1 MTATTNARSGGHF
14 LHQRRR
20 RRPVGEPPPL
30 PREFS
35 RTAWILLGAFASL
48 TALWL
53 TGIHLYEEMGIWFN
67 EREGTFLRFLAE
79 NRTAWLTD
87 VMEVIHGI
95 GYTWAVPVI
104 GWVTMALLVVAK
116 RFRHLLVYFGS
127 LIVIT
132 AVVSPISWD
141 VARPRPWGL
150 EQLAPWAGFSHP
162 SQPDAQLTAVLVGAA
177 YSLIPDKQRRKQF
190 GFVVAGVVLLFG
202 LSRFY
207 LAVEYPTDLLYGAT
221 IGATITAAAFLL
233 LCPETVFPVGFQSGR
248 TAHLDLGGAR
258 GVAIKSALADQLGI
272 EVAEVK
278 AVGLADSAGSTPMRL
293 TPADTGAVPLFG
305 KLYASSH
312 LRSDRWYKLGRT
324 LLYGR
329 LEDESRFQNVRR
341 LVEREDYL
349 LRLMQDAGI
358 RSAAPMG
365 IATITPEREYLIV
378 TEFLDNA
385 VEATEADMDE
395 AIIDDALT
403 LVRKLW
409 DHGLAHRDIKPSNV
423 MIKDGEAYV
432 IDVAFGQVRP
442 SPWREAVD
450 LANMMLTLA
459 LRSSSKQVYDRAT
472 KLFTEDEIAEAF
484 AASRGITLPSQ
495 LRRELKADAR
505 DLAAEFRE
513 LAPPSPRLS
522 IQRWSLRRIGLA
534 LWVALLCALGI
545 SLGIGNLQGIGLL

>member
-1 MTATTNARSGGHF
+1 MTATTNARSGGHRA
-14 LHQRRR
+14 HHRKR

-67 EREGTFLRFLAE
+67 EREGAFLRALAE
-79 NRTAWLTD
+79 NRTGWLTD
-87 VMEVIHGI
+87 AMEVVHTV

-104 GWVTMALLVVAK
+104 GWATLILLVVAK

-127 LIVIT
+127 LIAIS
-132 AVVSPISWD
+132 ALVSPISWD

-162 SQPDAQLTAVLVGAA
+162 SLPDAQLTAVLVGVA
-177 YSLIPDKQRRKQF
+177 YSLVPNKAYRKVF
-190 GFVVAGVVLLFG
+190 GLIIATVVLLFG
-202 LSRFY
+202 FSRFY

-233 LCPETVFPVGFQSGR
+233 ICPETVFPVGFQRGR

-258 GVAIKSALADQLGI
+258 GVAIKSALADQLGFVI
-272 EVAEVK
+272 VAVE

-293 TPADTGAVPLFG
+293 TPADPAAVPLFG

-385 VEATEADMDE
+385 MEVTDADVDE
-395 AIIDDALT
+395 AIIDNALE
-403 LVRKLW
+403 LVRMLW
-409 DHGLAHRDIKPSNV
+409 DHGLAHRDVKPSNV
-423 MIKDGEAYV
+423 MIKGGQAYL

-459 LRSSSKQVYDRAT
+459 LRSSSKLVYDRAT
-472 KLFTEDEIAEAF
+472 LLFTEEEIGEAF

-495 LRRELKADAR
+495 LRKELKADAR
-505 DLAAEFRE
+505 DLADEFRA
-513 LAPPSPRLS
+513 LAPPTPRLS
-522 IQRWSLRRIGLA
+522 IQRWSLRRIVLA
-534 LWVALLCALGI
+534 LWVVLLACLGVFF
-545 SLGIGNLQGIGLL
+545 GIGNLQGIGLL

>member
-1 MTATTNARSGGHF
+1 MTATTNVRSGGHF
-14 LHQRRR
+14 AHQRRR
-20 RRPVGEPPPL
+20 RRPIGEPPPL

-35 RTAWILLGAFASL
+35 RTAWILLGAFAAL

-67 EREGTFLRFLAE
+67 EREGTFLRLLAD
-79 NRTAWLTD
+79 NRTEWLTD
-87 VMEVIHGI
+87 LMETVHTI
-95 GYTWAVPVI
+95 GYAWAVPII
-104 GWVTMALLVVAK
+104 GWTTMALLVIAK
-116 RFRHLLVYFGS
+116 RFRHLIVYFGS
-127 LIVIT
+127 LIVIS
-132 AVVSPISWD
+132 ALVSPISWD

-150 EQLAPWAGFSHP
+150 EQLAPWSGFSHP
-162 SQPDAQLTAVLVGAA
+162 SLPDAQLTAVLVGAA
-177 YSLIPDKQRRKQF
+177 YALVSDKGKRKLF
-190 GFVVAGVVLLFG
+190 GFAIAFVVLLFG
-202 LSRFY
+202 FSRLY

-233 LCPETVFPVGFQSGR
+233 LCPEAVFPVGFQSGR

-258 GVAIKSALADQLGI
+258 GIAIKGALADQLGI
-272 EVAEVK
+272 EIVDVK
-278 AVGLADSAGSTPMRL
+278 AVGLADSAGSTPMRI
-293 TPADTGAVPLFG
+293 TPADPNAAPLFG

-349 LRLMQDAGI
+349 LRLMQDAQI

-385 VEATEADMDE
+385 VEVTEAEVDE
-395 AIIDDALT
+395 AIIDDALN
-403 LVRKLW
+403 LVRQLW
-409 DHGLAHRDIKPSNV
+409 DHGLAHRDVKPSNV

-432 IDVAFGQVRP
+432 IDVAFGQVQP

-459 LRSSSKQVYDRAT
+459 LRSSSKEVYDRAT
-472 KLFTEDEIAEAF
+472 RLFAEEEIAEAF

-505 DLAAEFRE
+505 DLAAEFQE
-513 LAPPSPRLS
+513 LAPATPRLS
-522 IQRWSLRRIGLA
+522 IQRWSMRRIVLA
-534 LWVALLCALGI
+534 AWVLLLAAVGI
-545 SLGIGNLQGIGLL
+545 LLGIGNLQGIGLL